1 MSSDYI
7 ARLRHELL
15 RAGADVQS
23 RRRPVRATRAL
34 RPLATAAAVLAVAAV
49 GLVVALQADL
59 GDERP
64 AEPAD
69 GAAMLDYRVEPPGAA
84 EQTGQAMRERL
95 AAAGVSG
102 AEVSVSSD
110 GALTIAAPAADRAA
124 VTPLTQPGHVAFFD
138 WEASVLGP
146 DGTPAPADPN
156 VTGGADAGRG
166 VAVSKA
172 EAERRAAS
180 QPDGRVVRGEDGG
193 WFALGGEPA
202 LTNADVAGADATV
215 FQATGQPIVLVDLT
229 PRGQAAFAE
238 LTRELAQR
246 GLRRVTPGQNEIEA
260 TQHLA
265 IVIDDRIVAM
275 PFIDFNV
282 TPNGIDGSEGAQI
295 SGELTPETARQIAS
309 IIDSGPLP
317 AELTGP

>member
-15 RAGADVQS
+15 RAGADAQT

-34 RPLATAAAVLAVAAV
+34 RPLATAAAVLAVIALV
-49 GLVVALQADL
+49 LVVALNADL

-64 AEPAD
+64 AEPAGD
-69 GAAMLDYRVEPPGAA
+69 AAMLDYRVEPPGAA
-84 EQTGQAMRERL
+84 EQTGQVMRVRL

-110 GALTIAAPAADRAA
+110 GALTIAAPGADRAA
-124 VTPLTQPGHVAFFD
+124 VTPLTQPGKLAFYD

-146 DGTPAPADPN
+146 DGAPAPSDPS
-156 VTGGADAGRG
+156 VTGGADAGHG
-166 VAVSKA
+166 VAVSRA
-172 EAERRAAS
+172 EAERRAAL

-193 WFALGGEPA
+193 WVALGGEPA

-215 FQATGQPIVLVDLT
+215 LHATGQPFVIVDLT
-229 PRGQAAFAE
+229 PRGRTAFEE

-246 GLRRVTPGQNEIEA
+246 GLRRATPGRNDIAA

-265 IVIDDRIVAM
+265 IVIDDRVVAM

-282 TPNGIDGSEGAQI
+282 APDGIDGSEGAQI
-295 SGELTPETARQIAS
+295 SGELTPDAARRIAS

-317 AELTGP
+317 ARLTGP